1 MIKHIKFTTLLILC
15 VLLSS
20 SCKKWLE
27 LTPNDGIVR
36 DNYWQTQD
44 QIRAAVIGCY
54 VSLANQT
61 LVQDFFEWGELR
73 ADMIATTASTSTEEV
88 DYASAN
94 ILATNS
100 LTKWNAV
107 YAVINNCNTVIEF
120 APGVLKIDKTLTQEQ
135 LNAYLAEA
143 RGLRALM
150 YFYLVRTFGEVPLQL
165 TASSSD
171 AKIQLLPKSSKDDV
185 LKQIVDDL
193 SFAEQNAAYS
203 FGTDARLNKGRITHY
218 AVNAIQADVYLWMA
232 SSDHPEYYADC
243 IKACDQIISSGSFGL
258 IDGSFQTDWYN
269 TLYFNGNSNE
279 SIFEIQFDSQLLN
292 PFYAMFGNPSAKR
305 FVAAPSVMDKVYTT
319 DDTDP
324 VNIKDIRGDGGSVRA
339 TDNLIWKFMGTTN
352 INAIRTLTQS
362 YAHWFLYRYADVLLL
377 KAEALA
383 WSNKGQD
390 ALDLVQTI
398 RTRARALPGT
408 EEFPDANDPEA
419 VTEYILHERARE
431 FAFEGKRWFDV
442 LRCAKRDNYAHLDLI
457 LSIVGTNAEDGKG
470 QLIQSKYSDPR
481 SHYLPINI
489 DELTAD
495 KNLVQ
500 NPFYQ

>member
-1 MIKHIKFTTLLILC
+1 MIKNIKFTTLLLLC

-27 LTPNDGIVR
+27 LKPQDGIVR
-36 DNYWQTQD
+36 EDYWKTQD
-44 QIRAAVIGCY
+44 QIRAAVIGSY
-54 VSLANQT
+54 VSLANNT
-61 LVQDFFEWGELR
+61 LVQDFFDWGELR
-73 ADMIATTASTSTEEV
+73 TDMIATTASTTTEEV

-94 ILATNS
+94 LLATRS

-107 YAVINNCNTVIEF
+107 YSVINNCNTVIEF
-120 APGVLKIDKTLTQEQ
+120 APGVLKYDSTLTQEQ

-150 YFYLVRTFGEVPLQL
+150 YFYLVRTFGEAPLQL

-171 AKIQLLPKSSKDDV
+171 TKIQLLPKSSREDI
-185 LKQIVDDL
+185 LKQIVNDL
-193 SFAEQNAAYS
+193 DFAHQYAAFS
-203 FGTDARLNKGRITHY
+203 FGTDARQNKGRITHY
-218 AVNAIQADVYLWMA
+218 AVCAIQADVYLWMA
-232 SSDHPEYYADC
+232 SSDHPEYYDDC
-243 IKACDQIISSGSFGL
+243 IKACDEVINSGSFGL
-258 IDGSFQTDWYN
+258 IDGSLQTDWYN
-269 TLYFNGNSNE
+269 TLYYNGNSNE

-292 PFYAMFGNPSAKR
+292 PFYSMFGDASKKR
-305 FVAAPSVMDKVYTT
+305 FTAAPTVMDQVYTI
-319 DDTDP
+319 DATDP
-324 VNIKDIRGDGGSVRA
+324 INIKDIRGDGGSVRA
-339 TDNLIWKFMGTTN
+339 TDNVIWKFIGTPN
-352 INAIRTLTQS
+352 INAIRTTTQS
-362 YAHWFLYRYADVLLL
+362 YAHWFFYRYADILLL

-383 WSNKGQD
+383 WTNKGQD
-390 ALDLVQTI
+390 ALDLVKTI
-398 RTRARALPGT
+398 RDRARALPTT
-408 EEFPDANDPEA
+408 EEFPDVNDPEA
-419 VTEYILHERARE
+419 VTEYILRERARE

-457 LSIVGTNAEDGKG
+457 LSVVGTNAAGSKG
-470 QLIQSKYSDPR
+470 QLIQSKYSDIR

>member
-1 MIKHIKFTTLLILC
+1 MIKHIKFITLLALC
-15 VLLSS
+15 VLLST

-27 LTPNDGIVR
+27 LKPQDGIVR
-36 DNYWQTQD
+36 EDYWKTQD

-54 VSLANQT
+54 VSLANNT
-61 LVQDFFEWGELR
+61 LVQDFFDWGELR
-73 ADMIATTASTSTEEV
+73 ADMITTTPSTTTEEV

-94 ILATNS
+94 ILATSS

-107 YAVINNCNTVIEF
+107 YAVINNCNTVIQF
-120 APGVLKIDKTLTQEQ
+120 APGVLNTDKTLTQEQ

-165 TASSSD
+165 TATSSD
-171 AKIQLLPKSSKDDV
+171 TKIQLLAKSSREDV
-185 LKQIVDDL
+185 LKQIIDDL
-193 SFAEQNAAYS
+193 NFADQYAVFS
-203 FGTDARLNKGRITHY
+203 FGADARLNKGRITRY
-218 AVNAIQADVYLWMA
+218 TVNAIQADVYLWMA
-232 SSDHPEYYADC
+232 GSDHPEYYTEC
-243 IKACDQIISSGSFGL
+243 IKACDKIINSGSFGL
-258 IDGSFQTDWYN
+258 IDGAFQTDWYN

-292 PFYAMFGNPSAKR
+292 PFYAMFGDPSKKR
-305 FVAAPSVMDKVYTT
+305 FIASPTVMDQVYTI
-319 DDTDP
+319 DAVDP
-324 VNIKDIRGDGGSVRA
+324 INVKDIRADGGSVRA
-339 TDNLIWKFMGTTN
+339 TDNVIWKFIGTTN
-352 INAIRTLTQS
+352 INAIRSTTQS
-362 YAHWFLYRYADVLLL
+362 YAHWFFYRYADILLL

-383 WSNKGQD
+383 WTNKEQD
-390 ALDLVQTI
+390 ALDLVKTI
-398 RTRARALPGT
+398 RNRARALPTT
-408 EEFPDANDPEA
+408 EEFPDVTDPEA
-419 VTEYILHERARE
+419 VTEYILRERARE

-442 LRCAKRDNYAHLDLI
+442 LRCAKRDNYAHLDLV
-457 LSIVGTNAEDGKG
+457 LSIVGTNAGSGKG
-470 QLIQSKYSDPR
+470 QLIQGKYSDVR